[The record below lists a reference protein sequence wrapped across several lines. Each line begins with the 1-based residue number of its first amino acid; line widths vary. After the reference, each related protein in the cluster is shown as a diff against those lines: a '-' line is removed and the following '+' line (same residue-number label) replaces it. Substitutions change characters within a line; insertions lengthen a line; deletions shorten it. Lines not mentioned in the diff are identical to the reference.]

1 MKTDVRTYNDI
12 RIIDWSGEI
21 TLGDGTVSLRQNIR
35 DIVKYGGK
43 KILLNLGAVHYIDC
57 SGVGELISTYKTVT
71 SNGGQFKILNLTH
84 RIRELL
90 AITKLLKVFEVFDNE
105 KDALESFD

>member
-1 MKTDVRTYNDI
+1 MRTYNDI
-12 RIIDWSGEI
+12 KIIDWSGEI

-90 AITKLLKVFEVFDNE
+90 AITKLLTVFEVYNNE
-105 KDALESFD
+105 KDALESFN